1 MKMSSLFL
9 AIVGL
14 LSLGSATANSAEL
27 FCDKVTP
34 GLKRTDA
41 VDCPSKHA
49 WDLFLLVNHPAADPK
64 KGRGIPDDSKKIGDP
79 GTTVVWETWRLSGG
93 EVFLEAGAKPPIDF
107 NDMTMP
113 GAPPF
118 GKVPERSKAALI
130 QAGEAHPLGGAEILF
145 DPNDGIFQGVGG
157 FGESRMNKATYD
169 FVLAQGLYNLN
180 GQQKYALEYLM
191 GKRPLISFPPE
202 SMEVKAAWIELTDD
216 QIKKGEDKKYYL
228 ADYKGKKYGLVGLHI
243 LTKDLPNWFWATFH
257 HKDHPTEKFDKGV
270 ETKDVLGPPDV
281 LKGTVWE
288 NYKLGGTQ
296 IDFVD
301 LIGNPTMLSDA
312 YIEAGFVKSSC
323 ISCHAYATA
332 SPLTGEGA
340 RGHRQ
345 KVQLGAPLPS
355 DFRTSDGQV
364 GYVPLDFLFSLPF
377 RAQWDPKQ

>member
-1 MKMSSLFL
+1 MRISTLFL
-9 AIVGL
+9 TIVGL
-14 LSLGSATANSAEL
+14 FSFGTGTGNSLEL

-64 KGRGIPDDSKKIGDP
+64 KGRGIPDSGKKIGEP
-79 GTTVVWETWRLSGG
+79 GTTVVWETWRLASG
-93 EVFLEAGAKPPIDF
+93 EVFLEQGAKPPADF
-107 NDMTMP
+107 NDMTLP

-118 GKVPERSKAALI
+118 GKVPEKSKAVLTQSDRAT
-130 QAGEAHPLGGAEILF
+130 PLGGPEILF
-145 DPNDGIFQGVGG
+145 DPADGIFTGAGG

-169 FVLAQGLYNLN
+169 FVLAQELYNLN
-180 GQQKYALEYLM
+180 GQQKYAREYLAK
-191 GKRPLISFPPE
+191 KRPLISFPPE
-202 SMEVKAAWIELTDD
+202 SMEVKAAWIEFTND
-216 QIKKGEDKKYYL
+216 QLKSGEYKKYYI
-228 ADYKGKKYGLVGLHI
+228 AEYKDVKYGLVGLHI
-243 LTKDLPNWFWATFH
+243 ITKDVPNWFWATFH
-257 HKDHPTEKFDKGV
+257 HKDHPTEKFEKGV
-270 ETKDVLGPPDV
+270 ETEDVLGPPKEI
-281 LKGTVWE
+281 KGTVWE

-332 SPLTGEGA
+332 SPLAGENA

-345 KVQLGAPLPS
+345 KVQLGVPSPS
-355 DFRTSDGQV
+355 DFRTADGQI